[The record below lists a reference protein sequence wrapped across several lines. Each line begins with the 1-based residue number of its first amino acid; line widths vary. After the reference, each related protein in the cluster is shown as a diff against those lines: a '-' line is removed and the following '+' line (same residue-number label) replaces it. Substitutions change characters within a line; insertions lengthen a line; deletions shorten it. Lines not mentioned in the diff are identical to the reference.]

1 MPDQLNPEDI
11 IAALIRQR
19 NDALNRLAQ
28 VEAALTELQRKTE
41 PAPPDLQVVPPVGG
55 TD

>member
-1 MPDQLNPEDI
+1 MPEPLNPEDV

-28 VEAALTELQRKTE
+28 TEAALAALQRADE
-41 PAPPDLQVVPPVGG
+41 DDLPAVGG